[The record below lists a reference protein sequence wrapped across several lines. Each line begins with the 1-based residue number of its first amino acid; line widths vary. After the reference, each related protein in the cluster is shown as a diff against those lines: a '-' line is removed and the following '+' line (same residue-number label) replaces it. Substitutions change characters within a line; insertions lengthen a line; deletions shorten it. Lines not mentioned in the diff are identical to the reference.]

1 MQDMMLFSISS
12 FSQEDSSSFK
22 LSLSMSNPSPSFP
35 QPSLTTKPTPTPS
48 PSPQKPINHLHS
60 LPTPSHLP
68 QSPNQLSSPPTSES
82 SKLTFFFSNRS
93 VLSYTTIIHSLSV
106 TNHPPTPSHPPIHP
120 STLRISFLRNAI

>member
-93 VLSYTTIIHSLSV
+93 VLSYTKPTRSTV
-106 TNHPPTPSHPPIHP
+106 NHQSSTPSLPSTHP
-120 STLRISFLRNAI
+120 SPTLLTHPLV